1 MLLKAFLAVLIS
13 LRSRSL
19 RFPRVRDVCLRDR
32 VDCRL
37 RRRRRFCFG
46 FKLTATA
53 APPLPMPLTEAARL
67 RVQHLVGFSSF
78 SKTTGEFVEH
88 NEAFLEGTS
97 IIALQKNNFY
107 RDQYIRGC
115 LRCDAQPSP
124 PFLPTSITDEYQRA
138 HPFFG

>member
-1 MLLKAFLAVLIS
+1 MVPKAFLAVLIS
-13 LRSRSL
+13 LRSSSL

-32 VDCRL
+32 VDCRVK

-53 APPLPMPLTEAARL
+53 TRSPSPMPLTEAARL

-88 NEAFLEGTS
+88 NEALMDGKTSSVALKIVFLKYASDSETLS
-97 IIALQKNNFY
+97 VAV
-107 RDQYIRGC
+107 
-115 LRCDAQPSP
+115 
-124 PFLPTSITDEYQRA
+124 
-138 HPFFG
+138 